1 MLTYTEAL
9 TVRYRV
15 AGVELPDD
23 VDWCQFSELL
33 TVGVECV
40 LQRECDAFDARRHA
54 VKNAALEVSAA
65 AKWSEVARFVR
76 DRDQAVKSG
85 ARIERVTP

>member
-23 VDWCQFSELL
+23 VDRCQFSELL

-54 VKNAALEVSAA
+54 AKDAALEISAA
-65 AKWSEVARFVR
+65 AAWSSVAKFVR
-76 DRDQAVKSG
+76 DRDQAMQSG
-85 ARIERVTP
+85 AYIERVSR